1 MILSLSLL
9 LSGFL
14 VGVLAI
20 LALEAVGVLY
30 VLSRLS
36 QKTKQESS
44 VDEAK
49 KGICREVDSQQSL
62 DFADNK
68 QVCLCLLISWGSCLR
83 ELLR

>member
-9 LSGFL
+9 LGGFL

-44 VDEAK
+44 VDEAN
-49 KGICREVDSQQSL
+49 KGVRRDVDPQQSL

-68 QVCLCLLISWGSCLR
+68 QVCLCLLILWGSCLR
-83 ELLR
+83 GLLR